1 MQKNKRK
8 QMGKIDWLITLVP
21 LAIIIILCLVFF
33 FAPVQSNEVLSEI
46 RFFFGDTLGSYYLII
61 GLGIFC
67 CQYILRDQNTEILY
81 WEPLMRSLSIL
92 FLHGDL

>member
-33 FAPVQSNEVLSEI
+33 FVPVQSNEVLSKI

-61 GLGIFC
+61 GLGIF
-67 CQYILRDQNTEILY
+67 LL
-81 WEPLMRSLSIL
+81 
-92 FLHGDL
+92 